1 MTRKITQIV
10 DEQVQRWRSES
21 SERTE
26 RKPESFVPA
35 NVVTISRAS
44 GTFGGEV
51 ARQVGRILDL
61 PVYDQE
67 IVEHIAAKKNLRL
80 ETVNTLD
87 EYAQSRLDDYVTALF
102 REKNF
107 DQSDYLRALTETI
120 MGLWGHGPCVL
131 VGRGAHQIVY
141 RKNGLSVRL
150 VAPLSY
156 RVRFKMYADEMD
168 EMEATRTINRKD
180 AERDA
185 FIRRFFN
192 KGIDDPTDYD
202 LVLNVTGLK
211 GDDCAAIIADAFEK
225 KFATS

>member
-141 RKNGLSVRL
+141 RCQIRGCGNVPRVSYHDMPTAKH
-150 VAPLSY
+150 VATKPVPVIPL
-156 RVRFKMYADEMD
+156 RRGVDHGPGRMPRQLPGQIQAVPIPDQL
-168 EMEATRTINRKD
+168 RTD
-180 AERDA
+180 VVQ
-185 FIRRFFN
+185 IRPRIIL
-192 KGIDDPTDYD
+192 KHVSQSSPG
-202 LVLNVTGLK
+202 NV
-211 GDDCAAIIADAFEK
+211 
-225 KFATS
+225 